1 MLATEPKLLLIGQV
15 EAKSRVPIKTIRYYE
30 QLGLI
35 QASRRT
41 EGGFRLFSQDVLHR
55 LSFIKRSQN
64 LGFSLQE
71 IGQILQIHDQGE
83 LPCGTVKQKIQS
95 KVQEI
100 DGKIEQLQLLKTE
113 LLSLVSESLPLPTDQ
128 EDIICPIIEK

>member
-1 MLATEPKLLLIGQV
+1 MLATEQKLLLIGKV
-15 EAKSRVPIKTIRYYE
+15 EAQSGVPIKTIRYYE

-35 QASRRT
+35 QASGRT
-41 EGGFRLFSQDVLHR
+41 KGGFRLFSQDILHR
-55 LSFIKRSQN
+55 LSFIKRSQS

-83 LPCGTVKQKIQS
+83 LPCRTVKQKIQT
-95 KVQEI
+95 KVREI
-100 DGKIEQLQLLKTE
+100 DKRIEQLQILKTE
-113 LLSLVSESLPLPTDQ
+113 LLSLVCRSVLSPNDQ

>member
-15 EAKSRVPIKTIRYYE
+15 EAQSRVPIKTIRYYE